1 MKTLFLVA
9 LLSFKFQV
17 SKLQI
22 FLIKK
27 GYTIQQIENA
37 NLGGYCLNRYL
48 MSYKEALKVE
58 NKVVSVNIILFRS
71 DEISYV
77 ILRVVVSLAI

>member
-1 MKTLFLVA
+1 
-9 LLSFKFQV
+9 
-17 SKLQI
+17 
-22 FLIKK
+22 
-27 GYTIQQIENA
+27 
-37 NLGGYCLNRYL
+37 

-58 NKVVSVNIILFRS
+58 NKVVSVNVMLFRS